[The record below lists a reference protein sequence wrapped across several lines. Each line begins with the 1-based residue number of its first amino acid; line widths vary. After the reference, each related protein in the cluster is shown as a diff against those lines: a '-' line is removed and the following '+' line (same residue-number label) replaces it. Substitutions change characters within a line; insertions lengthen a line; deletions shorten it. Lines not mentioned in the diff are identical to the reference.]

1 VVRQAHHERV
11 VVVIVRDSRVS
22 QRAALPFVLSLSKDE
37 RPGGI
42 GDLIVRGSTGS
53 PRTGRCRDRS
63 RFDALATN
71 GLAVALTAG

>member
-1 VVRQAHHERV
+1 
-11 VVVIVRDSRVS
+11 
-22 QRAALPFVLSLSKDE
+22 LPFVLSLSKDE